1 MQERLVGRYPVK
13 DVINPQTS
21 ELIVDK
27 DTMITDEIANKIV
40 EAGIEKLEVRSV
52 LGCRSKHG
60 VCQNVMVWDWQEET

>member
-13 DVINPQTS
+13 DVINPQTN

-52 LGCRSKHG
+52 LGCRSIY
-60 VCQNVMVWDWQEET
+60 W